1 MLVSRTQIQAP
12 ILKILEINGL
22 VLDFDDLLLLLLLL
36 LLLFNFSK
44 NYAVSESYVLPI
56 L

>member
-36 LLLFNFSK
+36 LFNFSK
-44 NYAVSESYVLPI
+44 NYVVSESYVLPI

>member
-36 LLLFNFSK
+36 LLFNFSK
-44 NYAVSESYVLPI
+44 NYVVSESYVLPI